1 VAAPLLV
8 EMYDRLP
15 PIRPGDDEDL
25 WAAGAG
31 DAMREFRSAVRER
44 YTEGTLQRLVND
56 PDVTVRRAA
65 ALALGL
71 VGTMQS
77 NAAVAARLHDDDPL
91 AQRFA
96 ADAMWELWFRGG
108 TPEQNL
114 QLQQAVRVANADP
127 DAGRAAL
134 DELIGDAPEF
144 AEAYNQRAIGFFK
157 RGEYARAVEDCEVVL
172 RLNPYHFGAAAGMGQ
187 CLLKLKKPRAALRA
201 FRQALDLNPALEH
214 LKDTIQA
221 LEAALDNGSR
231 DE

>member
-8 EMYDRLP
+8 ELFDRLP

-25 WAAGAG
+25 WAAGAQ
-31 DAMREFRSAVRER
+31 DAMREFRSAVRET
-44 YTEGTLQRLVND
+44 YTEGTLQRLVRS
-56 PDVTVRRAA
+56 PDVKVRRAA
-65 ALALGL
+65 VLALGL

-77 NAAVAARLHDDDPL
+77 NVAVAALLGDEDPL
-91 AQRFA
+91 VQRFA
-96 ADAMWELWFRGG
+96 ADAMWEVWFRGG
-108 TPEQNL
+108 TADQNW
-114 QLQQAVRVANADP
+114 QLHQAARLAASDP
-127 DAGRAAL
+127 DAAHAAL
-134 DELIGDAPEF
+134 DELIRQAPDF

-187 CLLKLKKPRAALRA
+187 CLLKLKRPRAALRA

-221 LEAALDNGSR
+221 LEAALDNGTR